1 MGGGGKKFA
10 SWGLASR
17 QPRLS
22 QTTTVILT
30 HIHLLRQL
38 KLLEE
43 TLLQMR
49 ICEPECRDFTNLDGV
64 VGEALKRS
72 TDYNE

>member
-1 MGGGGKKFA
+1 MGGIGRK
-10 SWGLASR
+10 
-17 QPRLS
+17 S
-22 QTTTVILT
+22 QIITAILT
-30 HIHLLRQL
+30 HIHLRQL

-49 ICEPECRDFTNLDGV
+49 ICEAECRDFTNLDGV
-64 VGEALKRS
+64 VGEALKTS

>member
-1 MGGGGKKFA
+1 MGGDGKKFA
-10 SWGLASR
+10 SWDLASR

-30 HIHLLRQL
+30 HIHLTQL

-49 ICEPECRDFTNLDGV
+49 ICEAECRDFPNLDGV
-64 VGEALKRS
+64 VGEALKTS